1 MAVTFTRRAVAPVA
15 RRLLSQ
21 AGSRGATAVLAGSAS
36 LGVSGAAARV
46 LVREAARRLEAE
58 QPDRARQILTALVRR
73 PPRDAS
79 TALSVAE
86 LVRAA
91 GGWQDSA
98 GICATLLRRPDL
110 SAGQRSQVL
119 VELSW
124 AEDARGDRPAAI
136 ARLTEALEIAP
147 RIAAWR
153 QRVARW
159 THRLGRLREEA
170 GEWRAAATAYEEAL
184 ALHPKPAG
192 WHFRLGLM
200 REQLG
205 EWVPAA
211 AAYDEAVA
219 RNGSHP
225 TWHRR
230 LAQAR
235 IQVVRVALADS
246 PARVT
251 PLESYPHVPRAGLVA
266 PLQEGAV
273 TGWIPAGPGADPTVL
288 IKLNGATIADTR
300 ATVLVTLPDGHEFLR
315 FRRAIRDLWRY
326 AGAGDVLEF
335 EHAGRPLAMTDGTLR
350 YVFRDLA
357 SHSDELLAKL
367 ADGHIFNKYGR
378 VRRAITGDSDWQSA
392 MFELYGELRRELSEE
407 LGLELFPFYGTM
419 LGAVR
424 DQDFISHDNDFD
436 TVYISRHSHPD
447 AVRAE
452 FRDLCNFLIDRSY
465 SLRVKKS
472 HTWVKVPGTPH
483 KLDIF
488 FAWFDP
494 DGLFQ
499 VSYGHHGT
507 AVPRSDD
514 FFRFRTE
521 RLGSQQIPVP
531 ANAEEILEQLYGPG
545 WRTPDPGFTHG
556 SPTRVLRREY
566 HLGTSEVNEAYWR
579 QFYREHR
586 IVGGSSFAEFV
597 AGRLPAGRTVLE
609 FGCGTGRDSIFL
621 AKLGHTVAAADLSPE
636 AIARAEEARKEA
648 GVGNARFEMLD
659 VSSHAEVARFLDRCR
674 LDGADAGQVAV
685 YLRFFLHSIDESI
698 EEVLLAN
705 LVDLLPGGFT
715 LYAEFRTTRD
725 RDLPK
730 VYGEHSRRYID
741 EQAFAAKLTGSWA
754 FEMEH
759 LEAGRGLAPYRGED
773 PHVARIVARAP
784 ARPAAT

>member
-1 MAVTFTRRAVAPVA
+1 
-15 RRLLSQ
+15 
-21 AGSRGATAVLAGSAS
+21 
-36 LGVSGAAARV
+36 
-46 LVREAARRLEAE
+46 
-58 QPDRARQILTALVRR
+58 
-73 PPRDAS
+73 
-79 TALSVAE
+79 
-86 LVRAA
+86 
-91 GGWQDSA
+91 
-98 GICATLLRRPDL
+98 
-110 SAGQRSQVL
+110 
-119 VELSW
+119 
-124 AEDARGDRPAAI
+124 
-136 ARLTEALEIAP
+136 
-147 RIAAWR
+147 
-153 QRVARW
+153 
-159 THRLGRLREEA
+159 
-170 GEWRAAATAYEEAL
+170 
-184 ALHPKPAG
+184 
-192 WHFRLGLM
+192 M

-205 EWVPAA
+205 EWLAAA
-211 AAYDEAVA
+211 AAYEEAVT
-219 RNGSHP
+219 RDGSHP
-225 TWHRR
+225 TWNRR

-235 IQVVRVALADS
+235 VRVIRAAFTEHVPRA
-246 PARVT
+246 PA
-251 PLESYPHVPRAGLVA
+251 LESFPHVPAAGLVA

-273 TGWIPAGPGADPTVL
+273 TGWIPAADGADPTVL
-288 IKLNGATIADTR
+288 IRLNGAVITDTR
-300 ATVLVTLPDGHEFLR
+300 ATVPVTLPDGREYLQ
-315 FRRAIRDLWRY
+315 FRRALRDLWQY

-335 EHAGRPLAMTDGTLR
+335 EHAGRSLATAAGDHR
-350 YVFRDLA
+350 YVLSDLT
-357 SHSDELLAKL
+357 SHADELLAKL
-367 ADGHIFNKYGR
+367 ADGHVFNKYGR
-378 VRRAITGDSDWQSA
+378 VRRAITGDSGWQSA
-392 MFELYGELRRELSEE
+392 MFELYAELRRELSEE

-472 HTWVKVPGTPH
+472 HTWVRVPGTPH

-499 VSYGHHGT
+499 VSYGHHGA

-531 ANAEEILEQLYGPG
+531 ANAEEILGQLYGTG
-545 WRTPDPGFTHG
+545 WRKPDPGFTHG
-556 SPTRVLRREY
+556 SSTRVLRREY

-621 AKLGHTVAAADLSPE
+621 AKLSHTVAAADLSPE
-636 AIARAEEARKEA
+636 AIARAEEARREA
-648 GVGNARFEMLD
+648 GVENARFEVLD
-659 VSSHAEVARFLDRCR
+659 VSSREAVARFLAACG
-674 LDGADAGQVAV
+674 LGGADATQVAV

-698 EEVLLAN
+698 EDALLGN

-725 RDLPK
+725 RELPK

-741 EQAFAAKLTGSWA
+741 EKAFAAKLTGTWG
-754 FEMEH
+754 FDVDH
-759 LEAGRGLAPYRGED
+759 LEAGRGLAPYRDED
-773 PHVARIVARAP
+773 PHLARIIARAP
-784 ARPAAT
+784 ARGAGQASSKPG